1 MRRRWSLQAHVWR
14 CLLVLLMAGL
24 SVKSAWAY
32 TVTVDEAPL
41 AWSAEADSQR
51 CPNAPSYLWVDGD
64 AGPACIRYFA
74 AGQLEKA
81 EVLIVQFYGDRDK
94 SLRQAPE
101 AIENNTLLAQQV
113 HAEKQAAMSGRPWV
127 VMARPGTYG
136 SSGDHR
142 QRRYKEEYVVLGQAL
157 DELKRR
163 YGVKKLVLLGHSGG
177 ATVIASLLTM
187 GRDDIQCAVMSSGT
201 YNYMARNILWRMKR
215 HRSLDFNAV
224 SQRIFDRYDPVFHVQ
239 GVVPDETRQLYIV
252 GDPRDTNTPF
262 HLQVQFA
269 WMLRGYGHHVD
280 VVEMEGKAPSYHNL
294 LGSGLRQL
302 AARCA
307 GN

>member
-1 MRRRWSLQAHVWR
+1 MKGRYVLQARVR
-14 CLLVLLMAGL
+14 AGVFAILMAGL
-24 SVKSAWAY
+24 SVKPAWAY
-32 TVTVDEAPL
+32 TVAVDEAPL
-41 AWSAEADSQR
+41 AWSAQANSQQ
-51 CPNAPSYLWVDGD
+51 CPNAPSYLWVEGD
-64 AGPACIRYFA
+64 VGPACIRYFA

-101 AIENNTLLAQQV
+101 DIENNTLLAQQAY
-113 HAEKQAAMSGRPWV
+113 AEKQAALAGRPWL

-142 QRRYKEEYVVLGQAL
+142 KRRYQEEFVVLGRAL

-201 YNYMARNILWRMKR
+201 YNYMARNILWRMSR
-215 HRSLDFNAV
+215 HRSLDFNAA

-239 GVVPDETRQLYIV
+239 GVVPDDTRQLYIV

-269 WMLRGYGHHVD
+269 WMLRGYGHRVD

-294 LGSGLRQL
+294 LGSGSSQL
-302 AARCA
+302 AIRCA
-307 GN
+307 RN